1 MSDVTRGSPVG
12 SSMQG
17 LSLVVRPG
25 YSPDRE
31 RLRVLLA
38 KFSAVK
44 VMAVGDIYL
53 DENIFGKMTG
63 VSLEAPIP
71 VFEVHERR
79 CNPGAAGNAACNAA
93 SLGGQVFM
101 VGVIGDDANGG
112 TVVKEFHARGV
123 DTSGIVVDAG
133 RATSTYGKLRAGGH
147 SMPTQEV
154 LRMDTP
160 KPSLVSGET
169 ERKICEEIRRLA
181 PTVNAIL
188 LGDQVS
194 STLSVAVLDTIRAVA
209 KEHGVYTVAD
219 SRKRA
224 GIFLDI
230 DIVKPNDVEAGLAA
244 GIEVKD
250 EESLRKAGLFLLK
263 SARNAMITRGPKGI
277 TVFSKDGGLEHVPCA
292 LVEAVDVTGAGDTVA
307 AAVIL
312 TMATGGTLAQAA
324 TLGNMAASIAV
335 VQKGVVTVSNA
346 ELLTVVNGVGGPAK
360 LKTLAQ
366 LRPIVESHRR
376 EGRRVVW
383 TNGCFDILHPGHIAY
398 LSRARQEGDVLVVGL
413 NSDASVS
420 TLKGPERP
428 VVNEHDRAT
437 VMSALACVDYL
448 IIFSERTPLAL
459 LKALTPEV
467 YAKGGDYT
475 IDTIVQEER
484 HVVESYGGSIAIIP
498 GVKGRSTTNLIA
510 RIKGS

>member
-1 MSDVTRGSPVG
+1 MDS
-12 SSMQG
+12 
-17 LSLVVRPG
+17 
-25 YSPDRE
+25 E
-31 RLRVLLA
+31 RLRGLLA
-38 KFSAVK
+38 KFSTVK

-53 DENIFGKMTG
+53 DENVFGKVTE

-79 CNPGAAGNAACNAA
+79 YNPGAAGNAACNAA

-112 TVVKEFHARGV
+112 TVVKEFQVRGV
-123 DTSGIVVDAG
+123 DTSGIVVDPA
-133 RATSTYGKLRAGGH
+133 RPTSTYGKLRAGGH
-147 SMPTQEV
+147 NIPTQEV

-160 KPSLVSGET
+160 KPGLVSGET
-169 ERKICEEIRRLA
+169 ERKVCEQIRRLA
-181 PTVNAIL
+181 PQVNAIL

-194 STLSVAVLDTIRAVA
+194 STLSDAVLDTVRAVS
-209 KEHGVYTVAD
+209 KEHGLYTVAD

-224 GIFLDI
+224 GIFKDI
-230 DIVKPNDVEAGLAA
+230 DVVKPNDAEAGLAA

-250 EESLRKAGLFLLK
+250 EDSLHRAGAALLK
-263 SARNAMITRGPKGI
+263 SSRNAMITRGPKGI
-277 TVFSKDGGLEHVPCA
+277 TVFAKDGSVEHVPCA
-292 LVEAVDVTGAGDTVA
+292 PVEAVDVTGAGDTVA

-312 TMATGGTLAQAA
+312 TMAAGGTLAEAA

-346 ELLTVVNGVGGPAK
+346 ELLTVVNGGGGPAK
-360 LKTLAQ
+360 LKTVAQ
-366 LRPIVESHRR
+366 LRPIIEGLQR

-383 TNGCFDILHPGHIAY
+383 TNGCFDILHTGHITY
-398 LSRARQEGDVLVVGL
+398 LSRARQEGDILVVGL

-420 TLKGPERP
+420 ALKGPERP
-428 VVNEHDRAT
+428 VVNEHDRAI

-448 IIFSERTPLAL
+448 VIFSEPTPLAL
-459 LKALTPEV
+459 LQALKPDV

-484 HVVESYGGSIAIIP
+484 KAVEAYGGSIAIIP
-498 GVKGRSTTNLIA
+498 GVEGRSTTNLIA
-510 RIKGS
+510 RITGS

>member
-1 MSDVTRGSPVG
+1 MTGPLTGTIAPTGKVTFDLPRASPVG
-12 SSMQG
+12 SSMP
-17 LSLVVRPG
+17 LVVCPG
-25 YSPDRE
+25 YTYSTDRE

-53 DENIFGKMTG
+53 DENSFGKLTG

-79 CNPGAAGNAACNAA
+79 YNPGAAGNAACNAA
-93 SLGGQVFM
+93 SLGGQVVM

-123 DTSGIVVDAG
+123 DTSGVVVDAG
-133 RATSTYGKLRAGGH
+133 RVTSTYGKLRAGGH
-147 SMPTQEV
+147 NMPTQEV

-169 ERKICEEIRRLA
+169 ERKICEQIRRLA
-181 PTVNAIL
+181 PKVNAIL

-194 STLSVAVLDTIRAVA
+194 STLSDAVLDTIRAVA

-224 GIFLDI
+224 GIFLDV
-230 DIVKPNDVEAGLAA
+230 DIIKPNDVEAGLAA

-250 EESLRKAGLFLLK
+250 EESLRKAGMFLLK

-277 TVFSKDGGLEHVPCA
+277 SVFSKDGGVEHVPSDV

-312 TMATGGTLAQAA
+312 TMATGGTLAEAA
-324 TLGNMAASIAV
+324 TIGNMAASIAV

-366 LRPIVESHRR
+366 LRPIVDSLRR

-383 TNGCFDILHPGHIAY
+383 TNGCFDILHTGHIAY
-398 LSRARQEGDVLVVGL
+398 LSRARQEGDILVVGL
-413 NSDASVS
+413 NSDASVRA
-420 TLKGPERP
+420 LKGPERP
-428 VVNEHDRAT
+428 VVNEHDRAV

-448 IIFSERTPLAL
+448 VIFSERTPLTL
-459 LKALTPEV
+459 LQALTPDV
-467 YAKGGDYT
+467 YAKGGDCKDL
-475 IDTIVQEER
+475 DTPFTQNR
-484 HVVESYGGSIAIIP
+484 MSHSLGLTLAP
-498 GVKGRSTTNLIA
+498 LPRS
-510 RIKGS
+510 